1 MTFKPTFALAVLA
14 GFAAFAAFAVLA
26 LIFWAWRAGGL
37 AIMQLNM
44 SLC

>member
-1 MTFKPTFALAVLA
+1 MTFKPTFALAALA
-14 GFAAFAAFAVLA
+14 VFALLA
-26 LIFWAWRAGGL
+26 LVFWAWRAGGL

>member
-1 MTFKPTFALAVLA
+1 MTLKPTFALAALVGFVVLT
-14 GFAAFAAFAVLA
+14 

>member
-1 MTFKPTFALAVLA
+1 MTFKPTFALAAL
-14 GFAAFAAFAVLA
+14 AAFAVLA